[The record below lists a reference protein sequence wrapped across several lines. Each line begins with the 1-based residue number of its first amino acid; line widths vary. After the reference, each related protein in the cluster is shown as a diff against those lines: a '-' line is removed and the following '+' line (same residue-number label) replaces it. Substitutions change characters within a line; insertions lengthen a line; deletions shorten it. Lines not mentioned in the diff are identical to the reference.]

1 MDQRITHEI
10 EKVSNTLVVYENN
23 ITVIDSSEL
32 KESDFYELTES
43 PYFLQVIDKNMN
55 TVLTSRNVTLFKPLP
70 FNNKNIYDNTYFETF
85 NFENITFRSGYRT
98 LYDSSGKAAA
108 TLQIS
113 VYERNFKNFMDELL
127 LFNIWALAFL
137 FIVVVGASILAA
149 KKTFKPINEIIE
161 TSQSFNAQN
170 LNKRISIKAKKEDE
184 IGQLRDTLNG
194 LFERIEDYVIEL
206 SNFSDQVSHQLM
218 NPLTAIST
226 EIEYMLKRERSS
238 EEYKEALVKLS
249 TQADSMISIVKTL
262 LVIAKSGKIKSEPRT
277 IVNLSRLIKNDI
289 YNNFRENRIQLEI
302 EENLYAKGEQE
313 KYLMLLQ
320 NLLHNSVKYSPYGGD
335 IKLTARKIE
344 SNIILQVEDYG
355 IGIEEDEKEL
365 IFKKFYR
372 SDRAEKLGIKGFGL
386 GLSLVKSLVEEASG
400 AIEILNNKPTGTI
413 FKVTLP
419 LIDLSD

>member
-10 EKVSNTLVVYENN
+10 EKVTSTLVVDGDYV
-23 ITVIDSSEL
+23 TVIDSSEL

-43 PYFLQVIDKNMN
+43 PYFLQVIDKNKN
-55 TVLTSRNVTLFKPLP
+55 TILTSRNVTLFKPLP
-70 FNNKNIYDNTYFETF
+70 FNNKNVYDNTYFESF
-85 NFENITFRSGYRT
+85 NFQNITFRSGYKT

-127 LFNIWALAFL
+127 FFNIWALAFL
-137 FIVVVGASILAA
+137 FIIVVGASIWAA
-149 KKTFKPINEIIE
+149 KKTFKPINKIIE
-161 TSQSFNAQN
+161 TSQTFNAQN
-170 LNKRISIKAKKEDE
+170 LNKRINIKAKKEDE

-238 EEYKEALVKLS
+238 EEYKEALIKLS
-249 TQADSMISIVKTL
+249 TQAESMISIVKTL

-277 IVNLSRLIKNDI
+277 IVNLSRLIKSDI
-289 YNNFRENRIQLEI
+289 YNNFKEHRIQLEI
-302 EENLYAKGEQE
+302 EENLYVKGEQE
-313 KYLMLLQ
+313 KYLMVLQ
-320 NLLHNSVKYSPYGGD
+320 NLLHNSVKYSPYGGE
-335 IKLTARKIE
+335 IKLTARKIN
-344 SNIILQVEDYG
+344 SNIILQVQDFG
-355 IGIEEDEKEL
+355 IGIEDDEKEI

-372 SDRAEKLGIKGFGL
+372 SDNAEKLGIKGFGL
-386 GLSLVKSLVEEASG
+386 GLSLVKSLVEEVSG
-400 AIEILNNKPTGTI
+400 TIQVKDNKPKGTI
-413 FKVTLP
+413 FKVILP
-419 LIDLSD
+419 SVDLQD